1 MKVFIHALNEFSIT
15 HKLSNF
21 IGYTLKLFLMQNKI
35 SFSTSD
41 LKSLI
46 KAKEKYYYDAIK
58 NNVAFDKIKA
68 IQESINELKALLPK
82 RRKRDS

>member
-1 MKVFIHALNEFSIT
+1 
-15 HKLSNF
+15 
-21 IGYTLKLFLMQNKI
+21 MQNKI

-82 RRKRDS
+82 RRKKDS